1 MITTA
6 SKSTTADNPI
16 NELIA
21 KVIDRFDTNK
31 DKQLSASEFGSFLQ
45 GLLGGSGASVNA
57 SVNATPNTSTAA
69 AAGDYN
75 SAAAFNPTPCN
86 PGLMHGFAADN
97 YYNSGCTS
105 MKYKFARIAAD
116 YDPRQPGALGRLVS
130 DPRFAAAFPNAKVVG
145 KDAIDFG
152 GQWSDGVK
160 GVPVTVVDVGEAFL
174 DNGSGP
180 AWQWLDIANMGA

>member
-6 SKSTTADNPI
+6 SKSTTADNSI

-31 DKQLSASEFGSFLQ
+31 DKQLNATEFGSFLS
-45 GLLGGSGASVNA
+45 GLLSGSSSIAGAGA
-57 SVNATPNTSTAA
+57 ATSTAQVITPGA
-69 AAGDYN
+69 ATRIDE
-75 SAAAFNPTPCN
+75 SAFGFNPTPCN

-116 YDPRQPGALGRLVS
+116 YDPRQPGALGRLVE
-130 DPRFAAAFPNAKVVG
+130 DPRFAAAFPNAKIVG

-152 GQWSDGVK
+152 GQLSDGAR
-160 GVPVTVVDVGEAFL
+160 GVPVTVVDVG
-174 DNGSGP
+174 
-180 AWQWLDIANMGA
+180 